1 MIVTFPVAVHS
12 VYATAEIAARR
23 LLREELIE
31 VLAGHGAGTAL
42 AA

>member
-1 MIVTFPVAVHS
+1 MIVTFPVAVRR

-31 VLAGHGAGTAL
+31 VLAGHGADTAL